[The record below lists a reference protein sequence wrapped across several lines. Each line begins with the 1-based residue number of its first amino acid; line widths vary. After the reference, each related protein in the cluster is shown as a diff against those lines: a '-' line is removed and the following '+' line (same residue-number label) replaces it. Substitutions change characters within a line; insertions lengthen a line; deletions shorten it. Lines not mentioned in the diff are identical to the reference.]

1 MTGAEEFGAELADF
15 RSRVDEL
22 RTARALP
29 AQERLSALDAAL
41 FELEHAA
48 DVLWPRYEELAAA
61 ARGGAEG
68 LRGQSGQEQQLLRA
82 LFQRMPMAVALL
94 DRETVV
100 RRLNF
105 AATQLFGM
113 RAGFATGRRLTGSL
127 RHDGRA
133 ALRGQVAAVARGE
146 GARSLLVHLPGGRA
160 GAALRVTL
168 TALRPSGELRNA
180 VLAVFQPAADGE
192 RPGPAPAASK
202 AAQSKQVAAQGSAAG
217 PYLAEVTRHAEL
229 MDLLDAMATALL
241 GRRAGGPAE
250 LLERAARVLQG
261 QFADWVV
268 ADLNDGGTLRR
279 VVVLGP
285 SQADGLRAA
294 VAEGNPA
301 DCPLVV
307 EATAA
312 GTSALQVRPDDPE
325 LFGRDGDGAAL
336 LVRAEVTSLVCVPL
350 RPGPASPVRGAL
362 TLLRS
367 GARHAFEMAEAGVVD
382 RISRHVALAM
392 AAVEPSRGRDT
403 AEAAS

>member
-61 ARGGAEG
+61 ARGSAEG
-68 LRGQSGQEQQLLRA
+68 LRGQGGQEQQLLRA

-168 TALRPSGELRNA
+168 TALRPPGELRNA

-192 RPGPAPAASK
+192 RTGPAPAAAK
-202 AAQSKQVAAQGSAAG
+202 AAAQGSATA

-229 MDLLDAMATALL
+229 LDLLDAMATALL
-241 GRRAGGPAE
+241 ERRASGAAE
-250 LLERAARVLQG
+250 VLERVARVLHG
-261 QFADWVV
+261 RFADWVV
-268 ADLNDGGTLRR
+268 GDLNDGGTLRR

-285 SQADGLRAA
+285 SSADGLRTA
-294 VAEGNPA
+294 VAEVNPA

-312 GTSALQVRPDDPE
+312 GTSALQVQPDDPE
-325 LFGRDGDGAAL
+325 LFGRDRDGAAL

-350 RPGPASPVRGAL
+350 RPAPTAPVRGAL

-367 GARHAFEMAEAGVVD
+367 GGRHAFEMAEAGVVD
-382 RISRHVALAM
+382 RISRHVALAV
-392 AAVEPSRGRDT
+392 AAVDPARGRDT

>member
-61 ARGGAEG
+61 ARGSTEG
-68 LRGQSGQEQQLLRA
+68 VRGQSGQEQQLLRA

-168 TALRPSGELRNA
+168 TALRPPGELRNA

-192 RPGPAPAASK
+192 RTVPAPAVAK
-202 AAQSKQVAAQGSAAG
+202 AARTAAQASATG

-229 MDLLDAMATALL
+229 LDLLDAMATALL
-241 GRRAGGPAE
+241 ERGASGPAE
-250 LLERAARVLQG
+250 VLERVARVLHG
-261 QFADWVV
+261 RFADWVV
-268 ADLNDGGTLRR
+268 GDLNDGGTLRR

-325 LFGRDGDGAAL
+325 LFGRDREGAAL

-350 RPGPASPVRGAL
+350 RPDPTAPVRGAL

-367 GARHAFEMAEAGVVD
+367 GARPAFEMAEAGVVD
-382 RISRHVALAM
+382 RISRHVALAV
-392 AAVEPSRGRDT
+392 AAVEPARGRDA